1 MVIVIMMMVMIVI
14 MVVMITIVIVM
25 INKMIGIMTMII
37 LQQKDDE
44 TGSTRLMTHH
54 TAAPEPLSASCL
66 SPTRV
71 HSASS
76 SPRSPHRRYRT
87 HRRTILCKWRDD
99 DDDNDDNNDGDNNDD
114 DNDDKDD
121 DTQRDKDDEYVVH
134 V

>member
-1 MVIVIMMMVMIVI
+1 MVMIVI

-99 DDDNDDNNDGDNNDD
+99 NSDDDGDDNNDD
-114 DNDDKDD
+114 DD

>member
-1 MVIVIMMMVMIVI
+1 
-14 MVVMITIVIVM
+14 
-25 INKMIGIMTMII
+25 MII

-99 DDDNDDNNDGDNNDD
+99 NSDDDDDNNDGDNN
-114 DNDDKDD
+114 D